1 MRTVLGL
8 SKTSTSIGWV
18 LVDGQD
24 VACDP
29 LDHDAFDVADAGF
42 VGPAVTARRA
52 LAIATATGYTV
63 DCVRV
68 TSSDPVHTNAVSLRK
83 ALREFGID
91 HVVSVP
97 LMEATRAWATGIGH
111 ANGDKKTAV
120 CILNREAAT
129 LAVIDTR
136 SGAIKTATTKSR
148 DSAGRIDWLSRAL
161 GRNGSQPESLYLIGS
176 RSELDAIAG
185 PLAEGLSVPV
195 VATHDV
201 QLGLAL
207 GAAFSDLKQAND
219 TAAEARSGF
228 ASHARTLTVVPALA
242 VASLFTLSSADGPVH
257 MGESIS
263 QQAATPPAANAVE
276 NPTDAASVAPLIF
289 APSPAAAAPPAPE
302 QRARASI
309 PEPEPAETGVAADP
323 VAATLPAQETMV
335 AAPPSPEVQ
344 PVQHM
349 PEAQPTAVPGSAP
362 VAPGPAAPPPAA
374 PVPLPSDTVPPPP
387 LDPLEDKLNPLFSEL
402 P

>member
-120 CILNREAAT
+120 CILNRESAT

-148 DSAGRIDWLSRAL
+148 DSAGLHRLAQPRPRPERFAARKPLSDRL
-161 GRNGSQPESLYLIGS
+161 PLRTRCDR
-176 RSELDAIAG
+176 RS
-185 PLAEGLSVPV
+185 
-195 VATHDV
+195 
-201 QLGLAL
+201 
-207 GAAFSDLKQAND
+207 
-219 TAAEARSGF
+219 ARG
-228 ASHARTLTVVPALA
+228 
-242 VASLFTLSSADGPVH
+242 GPVRTRRRH
-257 MGESIS
+257 
-263 QQAATPPAANAVE
+263 P
-276 NPTDAASVAPLIF
+276 
-289 APSPAAAAPPAPE
+289 
-302 QRARASI
+302 
-309 PEPEPAETGVAADP
+309 
-323 VAATLPAQETMV
+323 
-335 AAPPSPEVQ
+335 
-344 PVQHM
+344 
-349 PEAQPTAVPGSAP
+349 
-362 VAPGPAAPPPAA
+362 
-374 PVPLPSDTVPPPP
+374 
-387 LDPLEDKLNPLFSEL
+387 
-402 P
+402 